1 MKTTVKTENT
11 LAYATA
17 FIFNT
22 NSNAIF
28 VMKNKMYRHISTVYD
43 RTENGSVTLEIVFN
57 LTTMKY
63 ETLNCDDKKVGGAEI
78 RIL

>member
-1 MKTTVKTENT
+1 
-11 LAYATA
+11 
-17 FIFNT
+17 
-22 NSNAIF
+22 
-28 VMKNKMYRHISTVYD
+28 MYRHISTVYD

-63 ETLNCDDKKVGGAEI
+63 ETLNCGDKKVGGAEI

>member
-1 MKTTVKTENT
+1 MKAKVKTENT

-22 NSNAIF
+22 NSNVIF

-43 RTENGSVTLEIVFN
+43 RT
-57 LTTMKY
+57 
-63 ETLNCDDKKVGGAEI
+63 
-78 RIL
+78 

>member
-1 MKTTVKTENT
+1 MATTRIIPMH
-11 LAYATA
+11 L
-17 FIFNT
+17 
-22 NSNAIF
+22 
-28 VMKNKMYRHISTVYD
+28 NKGTIYD